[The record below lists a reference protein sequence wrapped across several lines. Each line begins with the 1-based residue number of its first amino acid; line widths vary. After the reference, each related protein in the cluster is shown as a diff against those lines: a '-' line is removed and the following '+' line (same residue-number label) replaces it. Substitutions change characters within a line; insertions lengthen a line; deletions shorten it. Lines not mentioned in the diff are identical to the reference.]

1 MFRVLQKFSNQNT
14 GLVIVF
20 FVFFALFTTDSVESA
35 QTRNSSKTKTTP
47 AKKNAKATPT
57 PNKKSQAKA
66 TPTPKK
72 STDKKG
78 KTNSSAKS
86 TDKTASKNKSSDKSK
101 QASSKSDRSNQKTSA
116 KQTKD
121 KQTKDSRQ
129 NSNSRQNAKNTKSDS
144 RRNEKN
150 TKSDNS
156 KNRRDSDNSK
166 NRRESNKSS
175 SSKTNSRNT
184 SAQTSERKTAPE
196 RNTSNR
202 TTSTNR
208 TTPKTKSEASTKPDA
223 ELPQIIVTD
232 VAARVRSQAQA
243 NAPELSRLR
252 LGTVLKVTE
261 KNPAWYKVQYISGGK
276 TANGWISANSVN
288 DLNSGAREE
297 LYRQIV
303 DRNYKD
309 EMDFAAASEMVEFLT
324 QVSGE
329 LGGSNSSA
337 ELELKRLLALRAALK
352 KIPSGQS
359 ERSPYKEFLKAQEK
373 SIIYSDPAAEWYVA
387 SNLFW
392 DLHKKYATTA
402 LADRIAWEAAE
413 NPLPGECEGYVNCNL
428 FSERITNGEYLR
440 LHPNGTH
447 AAKALENLN
456 FFLSVIVDGIKQK
469 TPNDGPTDVTDRAEF
484 NNLIAELRTIVSR
497 LPSTEKEKTLQHL
510 KQIAEAYR

>member
-1 MFRVLQKFSNQNT
+1 MNKVLQKISNQNT
-14 GLVIVF
+14 GLVIAF
-20 FVFFALFTTDSVESA
+20 FVFFAVFTTGSVESA
-35 QTRNSSKTKTTP
+35 QTRNQSKTKSTT
-47 AKKNAKATPT
+47 AKKTPT
-57 PNKKSQAKA
+57 PSKKTQAKA

-72 STDKKG
+72 STDK
-78 KTNSSAKS
+78 
-86 TDKTASKNKSSDKSK
+86 TASKNKTADKSR
-101 QASSKSDRSNQKTSA
+101 QTSSKSDRNNQKISS
-116 KQTKD
+116 KQTRD
-121 KQTKDSRQ
+121 KQTKDSKQNSDSRQ
-129 NSNSRQNAKNTKSDS
+129 NAKDKKSDSRQNAKNTKF
-144 RRNEKN
+144 
-150 TKSDNS
+150 DNS

-166 NRRESNKSS
+166 NRRDSNKSS
-175 SSKTNSRNT
+175 SSKNNSRNT
-184 SAQTSERKTAPE
+184 TAKTSDKTSERKLAPE

-202 TTSTNR
+202 TSQSNR
-208 TTPKTKSEASTKPDA
+208 TTPKTKPETSTGNETSG

-261 KNPAWYKVQYISGGK
+261 KNPAWYKVQYVSGGK

-352 KIPSGQS
+352 KIPGSQS
-359 ERSPYKEFLKAQEK
+359 ERSPYREFLKAQEK
-373 SIIYSDPAAEWYVA
+373 SIIYSDPAGEWMVA

-428 FSERITNGEYLR
+428 FSERMTNGEYLR
-440 LHPNGTH
+440 LHPNGAH
-447 AAKALENLN
+447 AAKALENLT
-456 FFLSVIVDGIKQK
+456 FFLGVIVDGITQK

>member
-1 MFRVLQKFSNQNT
+1 
-14 GLVIVF
+14 
-20 FVFFALFTTDSVESA
+20 
-35 QTRNSSKTKTTP
+35 
-47 AKKNAKATPT
+47 
-57 PNKKSQAKA
+57 
-66 TPTPKK
+66 
-72 STDKKG
+72 
-78 KTNSSAKS
+78 
-86 TDKTASKNKSSDKSK
+86 
-101 QASSKSDRSNQKTSA
+101 
-116 KQTKD
+116 
-121 KQTKDSRQ
+121 
-129 NSNSRQNAKNTKSDS
+129 
-144 RRNEKN
+144 
-150 TKSDNS
+150 
-156 KNRRDSDNSK
+156 
-166 NRRESNKSS
+166 
-175 SSKTNSRNT
+175 
-184 SAQTSERKTAPE
+184 
-196 RNTSNR
+196 
-202 TTSTNR
+202 
-208 TTPKTKSEASTKPDA
+208 
-223 ELPQIIVTD
+223 VTD
-232 VAARVRSQAQA
+232 VAARVRSQALA
-243 NAPELSRLR
+243 TAPELSRLR

-261 KNPAWYKVQYISGGK
+261 KNPAWYRVQYVSGGK

-329 LGGSNSSA
+329 LGGSSSSA

-352 KIPSGQS
+352 KIPGGQS
-359 ERSPYKEFLKAQEK
+359 ERSPYREFLKAQEK

-392 DLHKKYATTA
+392 DLHKKYAATA

-428 FSERITNGEYLR
+428 FSERMTNGEYLR

-447 AAKALENLN
+447 AAQALENLN
-456 FFLSVIVDGIKQK
+456 YFLAVIVDGIKQK